1 MSRILA
7 IGAAAQNIYML
18 DRDDFVGVEVDEG
31 VSVFS
36 KMTIG
41 SKIDIDKVFFEVGG
55 SGANAAVTFAR
66 HGHETILMS
75 NVGLDTAGDAVLAC
89 LDRENIDSSYVEQ
102 IEGHT
107 SCSVILLDVRHG
119 DSTILN
125 YRGTAAN
132 FNNLRVADLADI
144 QPDWLYLTSLQGDME
159 KILEFFERAH
169 DLGVKIM
176 FNPGEAELQEPRKV
190 IGLLDL
196 VDVLLVN
203 KVEAAQL
210 VPGVLLTELVAHLAN
225 YCPTVLI
232 TDGIMGA
239 IATNRQKT
247 YRLGVYEQY
256 RLRDHVG
263 VGDAFGAGF
272 LAKWAKKGTTFESAL
287 KFAAANATKVAQR
300 YGAQAGILTGEE
312 KLHPMPI
319 QKIED
324 LAEWQ

>member
-7 IGAAAQNIYML
+7 VGAAAQNIYML
-18 DRDDFVGVEVDEG
+18 DRDDFEGVELDDG
-31 VSVFS
+31 VSIFS

-41 SKIDIDKVFFEVGG
+41 SKIDIDKVCFEVGG

-75 NVGLDTAGDAVLAC
+75 NVGFDAAGDAVLAC

-102 IEGHT
+102 IDGHT
-107 SCSVILLDVRHG
+107 SCTVILLDVRNAN
-119 DSTILN
+119 STMLN
-125 YRGTAAN
+125 YRGTAAS
-132 FNNLRVADLADI
+132 FRNLHATDLADI

-159 KILEFFERAH
+159 KILEFFEQAH
-169 DLGVKIM
+169 NLGIKIM
-176 FNPGEAELQEPRKV
+176 FNPGERELQESRKV

-203 KVEAAQL
+203 KAEAAQL

-232 TDGIMGA
+232 TDGVMGA
-239 IATNRQKT
+239 IATNRHET
-247 YRLGVYEQY
+247 YRLGVYEQH

-272 LAKWAKKGTTFESAL
+272 LAAWAQKGTTFKAAL
-287 KFAAANATKVAQR
+287 QFAAANATKVAQR
-300 YGAQAGILTGEE
+300 YGAQAGILSGTED
-312 KLHPMPI
+312 LHPMPI